1 MTFILVSL
9 VFVNEGVT
17 EPLTYDIISRAGKI
31 LLTLIFDPKLYSKIK
46 ITRVSYV
53 SRNLLEFLEIC
64 RFSVV
69 VRNTIH
75 ISY

>member
-1 MTFILVSL
+1 MTIFILVSL

-46 ITRVSYV
+46 ITRELVM
-53 SRNLLEFLEIC
+53 FLETWWN
-64 RFSVV
+64 F
-69 VRNTIH
+69 
-75 ISY
+75 